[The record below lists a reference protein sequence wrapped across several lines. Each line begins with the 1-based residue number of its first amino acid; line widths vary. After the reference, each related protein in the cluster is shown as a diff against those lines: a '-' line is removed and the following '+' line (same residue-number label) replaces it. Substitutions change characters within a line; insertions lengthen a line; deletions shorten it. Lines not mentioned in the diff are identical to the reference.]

1 MRKCVY
7 ALVSA
12 YKDILVYLIF
22 FTIVVIT
29 FALIGSNILTINP
42 NYVDPKYPQAFDLYK
57 TNYQDL
63 GHMIFIVYVT
73 ATFDSYPDNQILAIQ
88 NY

>member
-7 ALVSA
+7 ALASA

-22 FTIVVIT
+22 FIIVVT
-29 FALIGSNILTINP
+29 AFALIGSNILTINP
-42 NYVDPKYPQAFDLYK
+42 EYIDPKYPTPFDSYK

>member
-22 FTIVVIT
+22 FGVVIVT
-29 FALIGSNILTINP
+29 FALIGSNTLTIDP
-42 NYVDPKYPQAFDLYK
+42 NYVDPNYPQPFDSYK
-57 TNYQDL
+57 TNYQNL
-63 GHMIFIVYVT
+63 GHMIFMVYVT
-73 ATFDSYPDNQILAIQ
+73 ATFDSYPDNQILAMQ